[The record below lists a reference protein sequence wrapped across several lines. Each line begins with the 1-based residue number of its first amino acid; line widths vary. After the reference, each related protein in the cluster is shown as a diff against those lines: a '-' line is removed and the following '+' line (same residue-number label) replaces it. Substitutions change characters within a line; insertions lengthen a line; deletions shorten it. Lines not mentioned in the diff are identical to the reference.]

1 MTRGSRLA
9 ASIAMAQSAIGWP
22 APLMVACATMP
33 RMRCLN
39 SPSNPFITEIT
50 VIKAV
55 TPMAMPSIEASEMK
69 LMKWLR
75 RLARV

>member
-1 MTRGSRLA
+1 
-9 ASIAMAQSAIGWP
+9 
-22 APLMVACATMP
+22 MVACATMP
-33 RMRCLN
+33 RMRCRN
-39 SPSNPFITEIT
+39 SPSKPFITEIT